1 MQSQR
6 QPNKFPLQQV
16 LFFEKIQ
23 QCDAKP
29 SVFFLMC
36 SSCSVGTLSPH
47 AGRRVLVGDGS
58 QGCCMRL
65 DVIAASL
72 GHVRP
77 PADKTKDSAS
87 CLGAKSV
94 VF

>member
-1 MQSQR
+1 MFLHVFEAQGHRS
-6 QPNKFPLQQV
+6 FP
-16 LFFEKIQ
+16 
-23 QCDAKP
+23 C
-29 SVFFLMC
+29 M
-36 SSCSVGTLSPH
+36 SSAIGTPSPH
-47 AGRRVLVGDGS
+47 AGWRVMVGDGS

>member
-1 MQSQR
+1 MNPR
-6 QPNKFPLQQV
+6 RKAIGL
-16 LFFEKIQ
+16 
-23 QCDAKP
+23 
-29 SVFFLMC
+29 FLMC
-36 SSCSVGTLSPH
+36 SSCSAGAPSPH
-47 AGRRVLVGDGS
+47 ADWRVLVGNGS

-65 DVIAASL
+65 DVIAVFS

>member
-1 MQSQR
+1 MYSR
-6 QPNKFPLQQV
+6 HKAIGLFPYKLSA
-16 LFFEKIQ
+16 I
-23 QCDAKP
+23 
-29 SVFFLMC
+29 
-36 SSCSVGTLSPH
+36 GTPSPH
-47 AGRRVLVGDGS
+47 ALWRVLVGDGS

-87 CLGAKSV
+87 GLGAKSV